1 MNEEEIIRKRLL
13 VDGDG
18 TGDERRINHLLKKF
32 MKWSSREDDGP
43 EVQTVRD
50 QLLSQV
56 AQCEY
61 AFLKSRL
68 TASMT
73 DSELE
78 NYDNLSSHIDS
89 EISNIKEAILST
101 KEDLKE
107 AKIIRKNRLECE
119 VLIKVIKEQPDRKET
134 NEKLSYLKDEMS
146 SLEERYEALERKL
159 DMRRKQF
166 YVMFTSLH
174 CLQSLLG
181 SDASDPIVD
190 AMDVSTDSDVII
202 TDAV

>member
-1 MNEEEIIRKRLL
+1 MNEEEVIRQRLL
-13 VDGDG
+13 IDGDG

-32 MKWSSREDDGP
+32 MKWSSREDDAP
-43 EVQTVRD
+43 DVQVVRD
-50 QLLSQV
+50 QILSQV

-68 TASMT
+68 TAAMT

-78 NYDNLSSHIDS
+78 NYDNLSNQIDS

-134 NEKLSYLKDEMS
+134 NEKLSNLKGEIS

-174 CLQSLLG
+174 HLQSLLD
-181 SDASDPIVD
+181 SDSNDPMVEV
-190 AMDVSTDSDVII
+190 MDVETDSDVVI
-202 TDAV
+202 TDAA